1 MKRTF
6 FLLIFVLTLSSVVN
20 AKNVM
25 IRTQD
30 IKEFRIVDNKQFYI
44 VMKNN
49 KWLELYSMPQMKAVQ
64 QMCFIKYR
72 FTVNIK

>member
-1 MKRTF
+1 MKRIF
-6 FLLIFVLTLSSVVN
+6 ILLLFVLTLSSVVN

-30 IKEFRIVDNKQFYI
+30 IKEFRIIDNKKFYI

-49 KWLELYSMPQMKAVQ
+49 KCLELYSMPQMKAVQ
-64 QMCFIKYR
+64 QMCFI
-72 FTVNIK
+72 

>member
-6 FLLIFVLTLSSVVN
+6 ILLLFVLTLSSVVN

-30 IKEFRIVDNKQFYI
+30 IKEFRIIDNKKFYI

-49 KWLELYSMPQMKAVQ
+49 KYLELHSLEQMKAVQ
-64 QMCFIKYR
+64 YICFKKYR
-72 FTVNIK
+72 FEVNVK